1 MSYDKKYY
9 YSIRFRVTIKVW
21 LYIAIVLLSLNL
33 LVSHGI
39 STLPYKAHAPVGV
52 SESNS
57 PQLARMDS
65 TLPLK
70 CLLLVAVVCCWTRE
84 ATAGVPLGVSSST
97 TFPTPSP
104 TTTPTTSPTTTPTT
118 PGSPSPPVNI
128 SECVVSPSGKVQLTA
143 KIFGAP
149 GPRGPA
155 GPPGGQKGEP
165 GDPGPYGVPGA
176 PGETGAQGRQGNPG
190 RRGKKGARGESG
202 EPGFPGPPG
211 ATGADGK
218 IGLRGY
224 PGEDGERGP
233 PGLQGPEGRS
243 GPPGEQGERGP
254 PGVPGSDAS
263 CGSCDRSQC
272 PSPVIPAM
280 SCKEV
285 FQCNPDSPD
294 GYYHLLV
301 DNNIELVYCRKTC
314 GNCNSTAIGWTRV
327 GLFPLPGAPCPS
339 SIDAITS
346 LSEEQLCV
354 TPARAGCITAR
365 IYPKANYTEV
375 CGRAIGY
382 STGTPDGMAAVA
394 TNSTIEN
401 PYVDGLS
408 ITNIEEGYNSTGRYF
423 SRQHI
428 WTFAAGRSRRCPCD
442 PGSLAPTPPDFVGE
456 HYYCDLATPNYDPS
470 DPIWDKT
477 SCPTTGNCGPPWF
490 HRTLSTS
497 TRLPI
502 DVRGCTDEGAPD
514 ERVGVKLLEL
524 YVR

>member
-1 MSYDKKYY
+1 
-9 YSIRFRVTIKVW
+9 
-21 LYIAIVLLSLNL
+21 
-33 LVSHGI
+33 
-39 STLPYKAHAPVGV
+39 
-52 SESNS
+52 
-57 PQLARMDS
+57 MDS
-65 TLPLK
+65 LK

-84 ATAGVPLGVSSST
+84 ATVGVPLGVPTST
-97 TFPTPSP
+97 TSPTPSP
-104 TTTPTTSPTTTPTT
+104 A
-118 PGSPSPPVNI
+118 NI

-143 KIFGAP
+143 EIFGAP

-165 GDPGPYGVPGA
+165 GYPGQDGIPGA
-176 PGETGAQGRQGNPG
+176 PGETGAPGPQGKPGKRG
-190 RRGKKGARGESG
+190 RRGAGGETGA
-202 EPGFPGPPG
+202 PGFPGLPG
-211 ATGADGK
+211 ARGADGQ
-218 IGLRGY
+218 IGQRGY
-224 PGEDGERGP
+224 PGDDGERGP
-233 PGLQGPEGRS
+233 LGPPGRS

-272 PSPVIPAM
+272 PSLVIPAT
-280 SCKEV
+280 SCEEV

-294 GYYHLLV
+294 GYYYLLMGTFV
-301 DNNIELVYCRKTC
+301 GVVYCRKTC
-314 GNCNSTAIGWTRV
+314 GNCNSTAIGWARV
-327 GLFPLPGAPCPS
+327 GLVPLPGGPCPFG
-339 SIDAITS
+339 IDTLTTPS
-346 LSEEQLCV
+346 GEQLCV
-354 TPARAGCITAR
+354 TPASAGCSSTS
-365 IYPKANYTEV
+365 IYPFANYTEV

-394 TNSTIEN
+394 TNSTIDS

-408 ITNIEEGYNSTGRYF
+408 ITITHEFYNSTGRHI

-490 HRTLSTS
+490 HRTVSTS
-497 TRLPI
+497 TRSSI
-502 DVRGCTDEGAPD
+502 EVRGCTDEGAPD
-514 ERVGVKLLEL
+514 ERVGVKLFEL

>member
-9 YSIRFRVTIKVW
+9 YSIRFRVRIKVW
-21 LYIAIVLLSLNL
+21 LYITIVLLSLNL

-39 STLPYKAHAPVGV
+39 STLPYIAHAPVGV

-84 ATAGVPLGVSSST
+84 ATAGGPTGVPTST
-97 TFPTPSP
+97 TPTPSP
-104 TTTPTTSPTTTPTT
+104 LSPA
-118 PGSPSPPVNI
+118 I
-128 SECVVSPSGKVQLTA
+128 SECVITSSGKVQLTA
-143 KIFGAP
+143 EIFGAP
-149 GPRGPA
+149 GQRGPP

-165 GDPGPYGVPGA
+165 GYSGPDGAPGA
-176 PGETGAQGRQGNPG
+176 PGETGATGPKGSPG
-190 RRGKKGARGESG
+190 KRGKRGARGESG

-224 PGEDGERGP
+224 PGDVGERGP
-233 PGLQGPEGRS
+233 PGPPGRS
-243 GPPGEQGERGP
+243 GPPGRQGERGP
-254 PGVPGSDAS
+254 PGAPGSDAS

-327 GLFPLPGAPCPS
+327 GLFPLPGGPCPS

-365 IYPKANYTEV
+365 IYPKATYTEV

-408 ITNIEEGYNSTGRYF
+408 ITIIEEGYNSTGRYF

-490 HRTLSTS
+490 HRTVSTS
-497 TRLPI
+497 SRSSI